1 MALAAVSCSQSFRD
15 SDLRYKVSGSDVII
29 DASDLL
35 DDIPRQHLVKDARS
49 LGVDWLYNDFAIQF
63 RTHAGFTISNYF
75 KDIPTRKAESTTSM
89 SGLSAPATGAA
100 PSASGSTT
108 PMWTAASGT
117 QRERY

>member
-1 MALAAVSCSQSFRD
+1 MALMALAAVSCGQSLCD

-49 LGVDWLYNDFAIQF
+49 LGVEWLYNDFAIQF

-75 KDIPTRKAESTTSM
+75 
-89 SGLSAPATGAA
+89 
-100 PSASGSTT
+100 
-108 PMWTAASGT
+108 
-117 QRERY
+117 